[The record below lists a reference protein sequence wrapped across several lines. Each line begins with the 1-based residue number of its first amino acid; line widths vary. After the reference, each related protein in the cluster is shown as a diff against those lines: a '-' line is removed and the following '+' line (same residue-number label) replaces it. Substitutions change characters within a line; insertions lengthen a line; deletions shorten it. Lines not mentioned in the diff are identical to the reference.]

1 MFFIKPTPKEKTII
15 TIMVS
20 IAFGFLL
27 GFLSMRTKVE
37 DLKFENK
44 FLIYN
49 IEELSEYITFTED
62 LKRNQS
68 LLEIQPEE

>member
-15 TIMVS
+15 TITVS

-27 GFLSMRTKVE
+27 GFLSMYTKVE

-44 FLIYN
+44 LLFYGN
-49 IEELSEYITFTED
+49 EELSEYITVTED
-62 LKRNQS
+62 LKRDQF
-68 LLEIQPEE
+68 LLETQPEE

>member
-1 MFFIKPTPKEKTII
+1 MLFIKPTPKEKTII

-27 GFLSMRTKVE
+27 GFLSMRKKVE

-49 IEELSEYITFTED
+49 IEELSEYIAFTED

>member
-1 MFFIKPTPKEKTII
+1 MLFIKPTPKEKTII

-44 FLIYN
+44 ILIYS
-49 IEELSEYITFTED
+49 IEELSEYIAFTED